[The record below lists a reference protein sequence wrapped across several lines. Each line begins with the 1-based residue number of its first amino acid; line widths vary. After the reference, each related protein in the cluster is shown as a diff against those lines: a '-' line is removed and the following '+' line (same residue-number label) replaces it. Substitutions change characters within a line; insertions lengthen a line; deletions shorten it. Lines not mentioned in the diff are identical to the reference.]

1 MPVRDAPRLEVQGRL
16 QSRAGEEAMMSRLLT
31 PLVIYDLR
39 SLSHVCVC
47 LSVCV
52 YLSMCLQYYKSRQST
67 TVLIFLEC
75 LLSQGRESAL
85 SQHWTHC
92 LRCSYCEVRNK

>member
-1 MPVRDAPRLEVQGRL
+1 
-16 QSRAGEEAMMSRLLT
+16 MMSWLLT
-31 PLVIYDLR
+31 PLVIYGLR
-39 SLSHVCVC
+39 FLPLSCMC

-67 TVLIFLEC
+67 AVLVFPEC

-92 LRCSYCEVRNK
+92 LWCSYCEVRNK

>member
-1 MPVRDAPRLEVQGRL
+1 
-16 QSRAGEEAMMSRLLT
+16 MMSWLLT

-39 SLSHVCVC
+39 SVARSLSLSLVCVC
-47 LSVCV
+47 LSVSIC
-52 YLSMCLQYYKSRQST
+52 LCLQSYESRQST
-67 TVLIFLEC
+67 AVLVFPEC

>member
-1 MPVRDAPRLEVQGRL
+1 
-16 QSRAGEEAMMSRLLT
+16 MMSWLLT
-31 PLVIYDLR
+31 PLVIYGLR
-39 SLSHVCVC
+39 FLPLSCMC

-52 YLSMCLQYYKSRQST
+52 CLSMCLQYYKSRQST
-67 TVLIFLEC
+67 AVLVFPEC

>member
-1 MPVRDAPRLEVQGRL
+1 
-16 QSRAGEEAMMSRLLT
+16 MMSWLLT
-31 PLVIYDLR
+31 PLVIYGLR
-39 SLSHVCVC
+39 FLPLSCLC

-52 YLSMCLQYYKSRQST
+52 CLSMCLQYYKSRQST
-67 TVLIFLEC
+67 AVLVFPEC